1 MAVQDLLRLVV
12 VSMLDQG
19 NCLDWG
25 VGVREEKEEAGKEDE
40 EEEVEH
46 CYDFFQDRWLTRRNW
61 LKKFLI

>member
-1 MAVQDLLRLVV
+1 
-12 VSMLDQG
+12 MLDQG

-25 VGVREEKEEAGKEDE
+25 VGGREEKEEAGKEDE

-46 CYDFFQDRWLTRRNW
+46 CSDFFQDRWLTRLNW

>member
-25 VGVREEKEEAGKEDE
+25 VGGREDKEEAGKEEE

-46 CYDFFQDRWLTRRNW
+46 CSDFFQDRWLTVHNW
-61 LKKFLI
+61 FKKFLI